1 MPLKIS
7 ETGKILKALNRLQ
20 SIEFNTTLPVKLEV
34 KEKLNDIKYL
44 IQLGKREVITKSF
57 IPLKKGK
64 YFALVKEIQGNISI
78 SNLKPLSHI
87 ALMLEKIPLKEVN
100 SKSQILNH
108 LANASS
114 KEEFV
119 FYMNILLSFQEKIY
133 HLFINDKKKALLQ
146 YRFKKNKLQFYAVF
160 NNLGEI
166 EGEIFDN
173 TLNIYSPFKNTLQL
187 IKDNEN
193 MINLKVNIFLKD
205 VKPIYEFNE
214 NLINLKA

>member
-7 ETGKILKALNRLQ
+7 ETGKILKALNRLE

-64 YFALVKEIQGNISI
+64 YFAITKEVQGNITI
-78 SNLKPLSHI
+78 SNLKPLSKI
-87 ALMLEKIPLKEVN
+87 AIMFEKIQPKDVN
-100 SKSQILNH
+100 NKQQILNN
-108 LANASS
+108 LSNALT
-114 KEEFV
+114 KEEFI
-119 FYMNILLSFQEKIY
+119 FYMNILLAYNQKIY
-133 HLFINDKKKALLQ
+133 HIFINDKKKAILQ
-146 YRFKKNKLQFYAVF
+146 YKFQKNKLKFYALF

-173 TLNIYSPFKNTLQL
+173 TLNIYSPFKNTLQ
-187 IKDNEN
+187 IINEYAD
-193 MINLKVNIFLKD
+193 MIDLKVNTFLKET
-205 VKPIYEFNE
+205 KPLYEFSE
-214 NLINLKA
+214 NLINIKA